1 MFLCSLNPRQPAAE
15 FRPIRT
21 IVDRAVSPR
30 RFFVLL
36 VGAFA
41 SLGVLM
47 AALGVY
53 AVISYPVTQKTQK
66 IGFE

>member
-1 MFLCSLNPRQPAAE
+1 
-15 FRPIRT
+15 
-21 IVDRAVSPR
+21 
-30 RFFVLL
+30 LL